1 MRFRC
6 ERDELHRA
14 VQAVTGVVAAKGVHA
29 IYESCELNA
38 ADGRLTIRATDLEIG
53 MRIELGSESALE
65 IERPGTAVV
74 PAHRLASILR
84 EMPNGPVTITWDAE
98 RRDAVVEAGRA
109 RFQLQGQSPEDFP
122 EIPTVESGQAIVLS
136 AGDFRELVRKTG
148 FAAAKER
155 MRFALNGILIVVGAE
170 GLEFVA
176 TDGRRLA
183 RMTSACENPDGI
195 EFRAIV
201 PTKGL
206 QQLDRAVAD
215 DDTPIRIAVGN
226 NHFSGSTDQVTVVS
240 RLVEGTFPPYQDVIP
255 SSCSQSARI
264 DVAQFHAALKR
275 TSLVTTRD
283 AQSVKLSF
291 DAGSVKLS
299 ARSAEGSANEE
310 LPCEYAGDAIDLG
323 YNPTFLMDV
332 LGLLATDTVVF
343 EWNDATAP
351 ACVREGDYTYV
362 VMPLTLE

>member
-6 ERDELHRA
+6 EREDLHRA
-14 VQAVTGVVAAKGVHA
+14 VQSITGVVAAKGVHA
-29 IYESCELNA
+29 IYESCELR
-38 ADGRLTIRATDLEIG
+38 ADDDGLTLRATDLEIG
-53 MRIELGSESALE
+53 MRIHVPPSESLHV
-65 IERPGTAVV
+65 ERPGTAVV

-84 EMPNGPVTITWDAE
+84 ELPRGSVTITWDAE

-122 EIPTVESGQAIVLS
+122 EIPTVETHQSIEIA
-136 AGDFRELVRKTG
+136 AGAFRDLVRKTA

-155 MRFALNGILIVVGAE
+155 MRFALNGILLVVGQE
-170 GLEFVA
+170 GIEFVA

-183 RMTSACENPDGI
+183 RMTAECENAAGV

-206 QQLDRAVAD
+206 QQLDRAVSAD
-215 DDTPIRIAVGN
+215 DTVLRIAIGN
-226 NHFSGSTDQVTVVS
+226 NHFSGTTDQVTVVS

-255 SSCSQSARI
+255 KDCGSSARI
-264 DVAQFHAALKR
+264 ERDELQAALKR
-275 TSLVTTRD
+275 TALVTTRD

-291 DAGSVKLS
+291 SAGTLALA

-310 LPCEYAGDAIDLG
+310 LECEYDGDSIDLG
-323 YNPTFLMDV
+323 YNPAFLLDV
-332 LGLLATDTVVF
+332 LGLLADESLTF
-343 EWNDATAP
+343 EWNNATAP
-351 ACVREGDYTYV
+351 ACIREGAYTYV
-362 VMPLTLE
+362 VMPVTLE